1 MFESL
6 GNRFSNAFASLRS
19 RGKLS
24 NADISN
30 VCQEIRQALLDADVA
45 LTVVE
50 DFVGKIE
57 VQAKAALTDLQA
69 GANQAQVIFEIVN
82 KELVELLG
90 SQARRVRLAKVAPTV
105 IMLAGLQGAGKTTL
119 AGKLAKYFADQGDT
133 PILVASDLQR
143 PNAVTQLQVVGQN
156 AGIPVFAPQPGNGV
170 GNPVEVA
177 REGIAF
183 AKAKLHNIVI
193 VDTAGRLGV
202 DAELMQ
208 EAKDIRDAISPDEIL
223 FVVDAMTG
231 QDAVRTAQAFQ
242 DGVGFDGVVLTKLD
256 GDARGGAALSI
267 VTQTGKPIM
276 FASTGEKLADFDLF
290 HPDRMASRILG
301 MGDVATL
308 AEQAKKA
315 FSGEGA
321 AKMEEKFARGDD
333 FTLED
338 FLEQIAAMSKMGSM
352 GKILGMLPGAGAM
365 KKQIENFDESEI
377 VRTKAIVQS
386 MTPTERRDPKVL
398 NGSRRA
404 RIAAGS
410 GRQVSEVNSLVE
422 RFTQAQKMMKQMR
435 NGKVPAGMPAG
446 MGLPPGAVIPGMS
459 APKKGNQSAKKKS
472 RSGNPAKRAIE
483 EGN

>member
-119 AGKLAKYFADQGDT
+119 AGKLAKYFADLGDT

-193 VDTAGRLGV
+193 VDTAGRLHNKSDLMNELGKVKRVVEKVAPVTEVLLVIDATTGQNAMTQAKVFSEAV
-202 DAELMQ
+202 DVTGLIVTKMDGSAKGGIALAIEAELG
-208 EAKDIRDAISPDEIL
+208 I
-223 FVVDAMTG
+223 
-231 QDAVRTAQAFQ
+231 
-242 DGVGFDGVVLTKLD
+242 
-256 GDARGGAALSI
+256 
-267 VTQTGKPIM
+267 PIK
-276 FASTGEKLADFDLF
+276 FIGTGE
-290 HPDRMASRILG
+290 SI
-301 MGDVATL
+301 
-308 AEQAKKA
+308 
-315 FSGEGA
+315 
-321 AKMEEKFARGDD
+321 
-333 FTLED
+333 ED
-338 FLEQIAAMSKMGSM
+338 FAPFEPQLYIQSLLEA
-352 GKILGMLPGAGAM
+352 
-365 KKQIENFDESEI
+365 
-377 VRTKAIVQS
+377 
-386 MTPTERRDPKVL
+386 
-398 NGSRRA
+398 
-404 RIAAGS
+404 
-410 GRQVSEVNSLVE
+410 
-422 RFTQAQKMMKQMR
+422 
-435 NGKVPAGMPAG
+435 
-446 MGLPPGAVIPGMS
+446 
-459 APKKGNQSAKKKS
+459 
-472 RSGNPAKRAIE
+472 
-483 EGN
+483 